1 MERFVVR
8 GSDVQSDGMTLRGYA
23 AVFNQPTVKQR
34 QFAGSETIARG
45 AFDGLLEADVLA
57 LRDHD
62 PKQILGRTSSGT
74 LVLSSDDHGL
84 GFRLDLPDTQ
94 LGRDTATLVARG
106 DLKGMSFGAIVGGV
120 ERVRGGVIHRSFKRL
135 VDVSIVSVPAYEGTE
150 VSLRHAADLAVRE
163 QLIRARARVL
173 GRD

>member
-8 GSDVQSDGMTLRGYA
+8 GADVASEGMTLRGYA
-23 AVFNQPTVKQR
+23 AVYNQPTTRQR
-34 QFAGSETIARG
+34 DYRGTESISRG

-62 PKQILGRTSSGT
+62 PTKILGRTASGT
-74 LVLSSDDHGL
+74 LTLSSDAHGL
-84 GFRLDLPDTQ
+84 GFRLDLPDTE

-106 DLKGMSFGAIVGGV
+106 DLRGMSFGAVVGAVERTKGGV
-120 ERVRGGVIHRSFKRL
+120 THRSFKRL

>member
-1 MERFVVR
+1 MERFLVR
-8 GSDVQSDGMTLRGYA
+8 GADVASEGMTLRGYA
-23 AVFNQPTVKQR
+23 AVYEQPTTRQR
-34 QFAGSETIARG
+34 QYVGSETIARG
-45 AFDGLLEADVLA
+45 AFDALLGTDVLA

-74 LVLSSDDHGL
+74 LVLNSDSHGL

-94 LGRDTATLVARG
+94 LGRDTAELVRRG
-106 DLKGMSFGAIVGGV
+106 DLKGMSFGAVVGDV
-120 ERVRGGVIHRSFKRL
+120 ERVKGGVVHRSFKRL

-150 VSLRHAADLAVRE
+150 VALRHAAEQEVRS

>member
-8 GSDVQSDGMTLRGYA
+8 GADVASEGMTLRGYA
-23 AVFNQPTVKQR
+23 AVYGQPTTRQK
-34 QFAGSETIARG
+34 QFAGSETIGRG
-45 AFDGLLEADVLA
+45 AFDGLLESDVLA

-62 PKQILGRTSSGT
+62 PKQILGRTASGT
-74 LVLSSDDHGL
+74 LSLSSDDHGL

-94 LGRDTATLVARG
+94 LGRDTAELVRRG
-106 DLKGMSFGAIVGGV
+106 DLRGMSFGAVVGSV
-120 ERVRGGVIHRSFKRL
+120 ERAKGGVIHRSFKRL

-150 VSLRHAADLAVRE
+150 VALRHAAEQEVRE

-173 GRD
+173 RRD